1 MAFKKGESGNPN
13 GRPKKVV
20 EDAQQD
26 ILAELFNADAE
37 RLVIANMI
45 ALASLETKQAVPAA
59 TWLWDRKYGKLG
71 DRSTNLNITPEQ
83 LAGLSDKE
91 LDQLISKLSTLIR

>member
-1 MAFKKGESGNPN
+1 MTAKNGGKRPGSG
-13 GRPKKVV
+13 RKPKPI
-20 EDAQQD
+20 EDKSQSV
-26 ILAELFNADAE
+26 LVELFDEDAE
-37 RLVIANMI
+37 RLVITNMI

-83 LAGLSDKE
+83 LTELSDKE
-91 LDQLISKLSTLIR
+91 LDQLITKLSTLIR